1 MRLVLQR
8 VSQAHVEVDA
18 CIVGAIDEG
27 LLALVGVAKGDT
39 EAIARK
45 LARKTLAMR
54 IFNLDTRK
62 MNLSVIDKGGAI
74 LVVSQFTLVADT
86 DRGNRPSFDQ
96 AALAS
101 EAKHLYH
108 CFVDECRLA
117 GVRTETGVFQADMRV
132 HIVNAGP
139 VTFVVDSKNLH
150 L

>member
-8 VSQAHVEVDA
+8 VSQASVEVDG

-27 LLALVGVAKGDT
+27 LLALLGVAKNDT

-45 LARKTLAMR
+45 LARKVLAMR
-54 IFNLDTRK
+54 IFNDSAHK
-62 MNLSVIDKGGAI
+62 MNLSLSDKDGAI

-86 DRGNRPSFDQ
+86 NRGHRPSFDQ

-101 EAKHLYH
+101 DAKHLYH

-132 HIVNAGP
+132 HSINAGP

-150 L
+150 P

>member
-1 MRLVLQR
+1 MRVVLQR

-27 LLALVGVAKGDT
+27 LLALLGIAKGDT
-39 EAIARK
+39 EATARK
-45 LARKTLAMR
+45 LARKTLTMR
-54 IFNLDTRK
+54 IFNDDAGK
-62 MNLSVIDKGGAI
+62 MNLSLIDKGGAI

-86 DRGNRPSFDQ
+86 NRGNRPSFDQ
-96 AALAS
+96 AALAI

-150 L
+150 V

>member
-8 VSQAHVEVDA
+8 VSQAHVEVDGA
-18 CIVGAIDEG
+18 VVGAIGEG
-27 LLALVGVAKGDT
+27 LLALLGVAKGDT

-45 LARKTLAMR
+45 LAHKTLALR
-54 IFNLDTRK
+54 VFNDDAHK
-62 MNLSVIDKGGAI
+62 MNLSLIDKGGGI

-101 EAKHLYH
+101 EAKQLYH
-108 CFVDECRLA
+108 CFVDECRLR

-139 VTFVVDSKNLH
+139 VTFVVDSKH
-150 L
+150 LRT